1 MKLWQGIVIFCTGA
15 VAGSVGSLF
24 YLRAEFKKKVEEEI
38 SSRDMAIRELKREKE
53 KSDNDREILVAQN
66 KIDYSKVSEALSNAL
81 GYSEDNVSALVRKPR
96 RERSDASESVSER
109 RKDVVYSV
117 DENGEVEEYPKEG
130 TPDKPYGISSEDFLV
145 TRKEYDKTTLTFY
158 MNDSV
163 LCNEEGDIIQDPSYI
178 IGDRAD
184 WMKEVGKY
192 EDQIA
197 YIRNEKIATDYEI
210 ICELKSYTEDWAT

>member
-24 YLRAEFKKKVEEEI
+24 YLRAEFKKKVEEEVN
-38 SSRDMAIRELKREKE
+38 SRDMAIRELKRECANANKE
-53 KSDNDREILVAQN
+53 ASIAQN
-66 KIDYSKVSEALSNAL
+66 RIDSKVSEALSNAL

-96 RERSDASESVSER
+96 RERSDASESISEQ

-117 DENGEVEEYPKEG
+117 DENGEVEEYPKEEM
-130 TPDKPYGISSEDFLV
+130 PDKPYGISSEDFLV

-210 ICELKSYTEDWAT
+210 ICESKSYTEDWAT